1 MITAVEK
8 NVHVYRGK
16 LENFIIATMTF
27 FAVVHLII
35 RCIIQ
40 TIKTDIIIYTLFFCN
55 KW

>member
-27 FAVVHLII
+27 LLLSI
-35 RCIIQ
+35 
-40 TIKTDIIIYTLFFCN
+40 
-55 KW
+55 